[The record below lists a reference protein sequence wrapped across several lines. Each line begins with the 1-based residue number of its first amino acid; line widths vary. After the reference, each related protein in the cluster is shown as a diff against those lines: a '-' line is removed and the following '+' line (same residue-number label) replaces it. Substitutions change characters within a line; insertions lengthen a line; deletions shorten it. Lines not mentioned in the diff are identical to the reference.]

1 MKYSPEI
8 RFEDI
13 DSYGIVHNAKYLIFF
28 EQSRINLFHK
38 IAGDWDWLNSGV
50 LVARQKID
58 YRHPVKLND
67 KLEINVWVK
76 EVGTKSLT
84 ISYEAHI
91 HTGSKQILSAAS
103 ETVIVCFDP
112 TSNETILVPEVW
124 KNSIKEHN
132 LHLKDS

>member
-28 EQSRINLFHK
+28 EQSRIKLFHK
-38 IAGDWDWLNSGV
+38 IAGNWDWLKSGV

-67 KLEINVWVK
+67 KLEIIVWVK
-76 EVGTKSLT
+76 EIGTKSLT
-84 ISYEAHI
+84 IYYEAFI
-91 HTGSKQILSAAS
+91 NTGSKKILSAES

-112 TSNETILVPEVW
+112 TSNETILVPEIW
-124 KNSIKEHN
+124 KNAIKEHN
-132 LHLKDS
+132 LYFKD